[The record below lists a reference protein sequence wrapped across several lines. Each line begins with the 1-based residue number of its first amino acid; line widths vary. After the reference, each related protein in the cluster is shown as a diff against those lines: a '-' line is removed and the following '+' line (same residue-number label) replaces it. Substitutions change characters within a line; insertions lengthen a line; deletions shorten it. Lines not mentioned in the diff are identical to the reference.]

1 MSKTRAEIID
11 TGNPRLK
18 KAVVE
23 IVAEPAA
30 IFNYLANPKAH
41 KEFDGSNSIK
51 GVNWGPERLTL
62 GAKFGIQMKI
72 GINYRIT
79 NKVVEF
85 EENTLIAW
93 RHLGRWIWRYE
104 LERTAD
110 GRTIV
115 TESFDGRPSPFQWWL
130 RSRGAYPYVEK
141 AVAKSLVKLKQLVEE
156 QTA

>member
-62 GAKFGIQMKI
+62 GAKFGMQMKI
-72 GINYRIT
+72 GFNYRIT

-85 EENTLIAW
+85 EENKLIAW

>member
-1 MSKTRAEIID
+1 MSKIRAEIID
-11 TGNPRLK
+11 TGNSRLK
-18 KAVVE
+18 KAVIE
-23 IVAEPAA
+23 IAAEPAA
-30 IFNYLANPKAH
+30 IFKYLAAPITH

-51 GVNWGPERLTL
+51 GVNWGPERLSL
-62 GAKFGIQMKI
+62 GAKFGMQMKI

-79 NKVVEF
+79 NTVVEF
-85 EENTLIAW
+85 EENKLIAW

-110 GRTIV
+110 GRTRV

-141 AVAKSLVKLKQLVEE
+141 AVAKSLVKLKQLVEGP
-156 QTA
+156 TA

>member
-1 MSKTRAEIID
+1 MSKIRAEIID

-18 KAVVE
+18 KAV
-23 IVAEPAA
+23 IVIAAEPDA
-30 IFNYLANPKAH
+30 IFKYLADPRAH

-51 GVNWGPERLTL
+51 GVNWGPARLSL
-62 GAKFGIQMKI
+62 GAKFGMQMKI

-79 NKVVEF
+79 NRVVEF
-85 EENTLIAW
+85 EENKWIAW

-104 LERTAD
+104 LERTAE
-110 GRTIV
+110 GKTRV

-156 QTA
+156 ATA

>member
-62 GAKFGIQMKI
+62 GAKFGMQMKI
-72 GINYRIT
+72 GFNYRIT

-85 EENTLIAW
+85 EENKLIAW

-141 AVAKSLVKLKQLVEE
+141 AVAKGLVKLKQLVEE